1 MIQVEVGELATAVA
15 GAVVR
20 PVASDFSPVTPA
32 MRRFDQAA
40 GAAMADQ
47 CARLG
52 ELPLGSAVITAA
64 GDLATDFVVHVAVR
78 SAAENPSPA
87 VVRRGLLNALRR
99 LSDWGIDSVALPP
112 LGTGAGNL
120 DAEEAAA
127 VMVPVI
133 VEHLRQV
140 DGGLR
145 VTIRVEDGYQEA
157 AFLAAVSRS
166 VPGGA
171 EEDRAEGAGTEDR
184 PEDRVGTG
192 S

>member
-1 MIQVEVGELATAVA
+1 MIEVQVGELATAVA

-20 PVASDFSPVTPA
+20 PVASDFSAVTPA

-40 GAAMADQ
+40 GPAVADQ

-64 GDLATDFVVHVAVR
+64 GDLTTEFVVHVAVR
-78 SAAENPSPA
+78 SATENPSAA

-99 LSDWGIDSVALPP
+99 LADWDIDSVALTP

-133 VEHLRQV
+133 VEHLREA
-140 DGGLR
+140 GRPMR
-145 VTIRVEDGYQEA
+145 VTIRVEDQYQEA
-157 AFLAAVSRS
+157 AFLTALARSTGRRSGDSR
-166 VPGGA
+166 
-171 EEDRAEGAGTEDR
+171 TEDR